1 MKTFLA
7 AIALAL
13 CIHLPINGQRPDDV
27 YSIGKTN
34 FAFYQAKNQTEVM
47 SHGLT
52 IFDNSSRDFPYISGA
67 QRLELFLIHKFAGR
81 TLTQTPPSIQ
91 LVFESRSK
99 PSRYTNP
106 GTRTLELTVDGRT
119 IVQAGLALDQSTP
132 IGLVT
137 WENLSYDLS
146 LTKANELLTARN
158 SATLTLGNITHDLTA
173 SEIAVFKDFIEALRV
188 GNSTD
193 WRSPQ
198 KACTLFADVGITTHP
213 YRYVGMN
220 TFGCYAS
227 AVPLPAGSGNSVI
240 FRPEGNQQGIT
251 DLILVLRVTSDK
263 QTALASHEAFAILC
277 GALASRSLGIELPN
291 MLLLAAIVGNPYKWS
306 IGSNTV
312 EVSPTLRGSDGSYEV
327 RFTIK

>member
-13 CIHLPINGQRPDDV
+13 CLHLPINGQRPDDA
-27 YSIGKTN
+27 YSIGETT

-47 SHGLT
+47 SRGLT
-52 IFDNSSRDFPYISGA
+52 IFDNSSWDFPYINGA
-67 QRLELFLIHKFAGR
+67 QHLDLFLIHKFAGR

-91 LVFESRSK
+91 VVFESRSK
-99 PSRYTNP
+99 LSRYTNP
-106 GTRTLELTVDGRT
+106 GTRTFELTVDGRT
-119 IVQAGLALDQSTP
+119 IVHAGLALDQTTP

-137 WENLSYDLS
+137 WENLSYDLL
-146 LTKANELLTARN
+146 LTKANELLTVRN
-158 SATLTLGNITHDLTA
+158 SATLTLGNITHELTA
-173 SEIAVFKDFIEALRV
+173 SEIAVFKDFIDALRV

-198 KACTLFADVGITTHP
+198 KACALFTDVGIRTQP
-213 YRYVGMN
+213 YRYIGMN

-227 AVPLPAGSGNSVI
+227 DVALPAGSGNSVA
-240 FRPEGNQQGIT
+240 FKPEGNQQGIT

-263 QTALASHEAFAILC
+263 QTALASHEAFAIMC
-277 GALASRSLGIELPN
+277 EALASRSLGIELPN